1 MRQLQGEKKPLQ
13 KSTLCEKKKKK
24 TQDLNAVFNHL
35 AVPLTQH
42 GSLHV
47 SLSLRGP
54 KYWGQHKY

>member
-1 MRQLQGEKKPLQ
+1 MRQLQGPKKRAVY
-13 KSTLCEKKKKK
+13 TCEH

-47 SLSLRGP
+47 LILAGLYKVLRAT
-54 KYWGQHKY
+54 